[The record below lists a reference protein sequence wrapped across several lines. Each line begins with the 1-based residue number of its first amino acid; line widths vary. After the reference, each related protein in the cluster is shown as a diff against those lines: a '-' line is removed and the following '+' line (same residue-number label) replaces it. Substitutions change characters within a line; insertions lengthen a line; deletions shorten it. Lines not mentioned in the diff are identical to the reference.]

1 LLPRLV
7 AVGREGLRD
16 LGIDLGR
23 RSLLCLGKL
32 PGGQLLALVIGGA
45 LRLAPLLE
53 SRNNVLVLPTN
64 FMAETAHSAVLASG
78 LEPKNTEGLRNN
90 HLLLLVVRRRNALED
105 LEALKGGSAA
115 SGLMGDHATDSLVED
130 TGGSAEV
137 EGTAAG
143 GVVPGHLAK
152 IGMVLELS
160 AEELARDVQG
170 LAADDDNLLAAKE
183 LLGDNAGQA
192 AKQVALAIDHN
203 LYERVQRSAI
213 CNSSFCTLRF
223 RYGVANLDAARLRSW
238 SLGLEKTNRSDG
250 DVKMVMPRTALN
262 KVPIFRMKIKRIHT
276 YHRLERRHFAGGE
289 LGKTGK

>member
-1 LLPRLV
+1 MVLDYLECQHRTPIISQPL
-7 AVGREGLRD
+7 
-16 LGIDLGR
+16 R
-23 RSLLCLGKL
+23 RSTALG
-32 PGGQLLALVIGGA
+32 
-45 LRLAPLLE
+45 
-53 SRNNVLVLPTN
+53 
-64 FMAETAHSAVLASG
+64 F
-78 LEPKNTEGLRNN
+78 EGVYRS
-90 HLLLLVVRRRNALED
+90 H
-105 LEALKGGSAA
+105 
-115 SGLMGDHATDSLVED
+115 T
-130 TGGSAEV
+130 
-137 EGTAAG
+137 
-143 GVVPGHLAK
+143 
-152 IGMVLELS
+152 LS